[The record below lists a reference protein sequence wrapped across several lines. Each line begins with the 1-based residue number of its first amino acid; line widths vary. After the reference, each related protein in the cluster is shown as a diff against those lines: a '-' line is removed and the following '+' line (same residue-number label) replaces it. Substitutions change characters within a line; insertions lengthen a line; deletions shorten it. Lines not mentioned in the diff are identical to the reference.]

1 MIVIIIFCLRNIRTA
16 ALAAAVLAVTALA
29 VACGSDEPSSDRPQ
43 IVVTTSVL
51 GAVVSDVVGD
61 AADVSV
67 VIPNGADPHEF
78 QPSAKDVARL
88 EDADLVVENGLK
100 LEEGLEDSLEQAR
113 SDGVRVLTA
122 ADLVT
127 LRPFGAG
134 DAEEIAEHG
143 PDDPHFWTD
152 PLAMRQLVTGLTPAL
167 RDDLGLDVTARAGDL
182 AGRLTALDAEIRAGL
197 ADIPPEQRTLVT
209 GHESM
214 GYFADRYGFRVV
226 GALIPSLSSQA
237 QASASD
243 LAALKAQ
250 VEAQG
255 VPVIF
260 NEVGTPDG
268 IADAIA
274 DETGAR
280 VVEIATH
287 NVPDDGSY
295 ITFVRDMARA
305 IDDGL
310 GAATPAPA
318 TTG

>member
-1 MIVIIIFCLRNIRTA
+1 MRNIRLV
-16 ALAAAVLAVTALA
+16 ALAAAVIGVLALA
-29 VACGSDEPSSDRPQ
+29 AACGSDGSSSDRPQ
-43 IVVTTSVL
+43 IVVTTSML
-51 GAVVSDVVGD
+51 GSVVSDVVGD

-67 VIPNGADPHEF
+67 IIPNGADPHDF

-100 LEEGLEDSLEQAR
+100 LEEGVEDALGQAR

-127 LRPFGAG
+127 LRAFGAG

-152 PLAMRQLVTGLTPAL
+152 PLTMRELVTGLTPAL
-167 RDDLGLDVTARAGDL
+167 RDDLGLDVTARADAL
-182 AGRLTALDAEIRAGL
+182 ARRLTALDTEIRAEL
-197 ADIPPEQRTLVT
+197 ADIPPDRRTLVT

-214 GYFADRYGFRVV
+214 GYFADRYSFRLV

-268 IADAIA
+268 LADAIA
-274 DETGAR
+274 DETGAQ

-295 ITFVRDMARA
+295 LTFMRDMARA

-310 GAATPAPA
+310 APAGAPAPE